1 MKARILLVDDDG
13 SIREGLALYLS
24 LDLGDTLVIAEA
36 HSGNEAIRLLND
48 GLRFD
53 VIVSDYSMND
63 GDGADLLRH
72 VSANFPLIPFIL
84 FTSMVEPVLPRVT
97 GNFCGVVEKPD
108 FRNLKRKIIEAIC
121 LSPAVARK
129 ESVSK

>member
-1 MKARILLVDDDG
+1 MKARILFVDDDV
-13 SIREGLALYLS
+13 SIREGLGLYLS
-24 LDLGDTLVIAEA
+24 SDLRDKLVIAEA
-36 HSGNEAIRLLND
+36 RSGNEAIRLLNE

-63 GDGADLLRH
+63 GNGADLLRH
-72 VSANFPLIPFIL
+72 VSANLPLIPFIL

-97 GNFCGVVEKPD
+97 GNFLGVVEKPD
-108 FRNLKRKIIEAIC
+108 FKSLKRKIIEAIC

>member
-1 MKARILLVDDDG
+1 MKARILLVDDDV

-24 LDLGDTLVIAEA
+24 SDLGNQLDIVVAR
-36 HSGNEAIRLLND
+36 SGNEAIRLLNE

-63 GDGADLLRH
+63 GDGAELLQH
-72 VSANFPLIPFIL
+72 VSENFPSTPFIL

-97 GNFCGVVEKPD
+97 GNFHGIVEKPA
-108 FRNLKRKIIEAIC
+108 FTSLKRKIIEAIC
-121 LSPAVARK
+121 LTSVTQK
-129 ESVSK
+129 DSVSK